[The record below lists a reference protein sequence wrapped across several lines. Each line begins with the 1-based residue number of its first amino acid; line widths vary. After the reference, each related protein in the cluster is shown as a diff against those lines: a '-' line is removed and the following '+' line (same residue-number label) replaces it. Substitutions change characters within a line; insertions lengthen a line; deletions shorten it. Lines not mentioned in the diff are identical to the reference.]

1 LLKRIFS
8 RELLAFTLLIT
19 IFACDYKPS
28 SFGSFQKIVVFADSS
43 LFIAVQTELE
53 QTFDQYIYTPHTE
66 RSFYLDLQPLNTF
79 ETYKT
84 RRNLMFIGL
93 LDGEDEVSS
102 FITESLSPQVKESIR
117 NNQMFEIFKPDL
129 FSTDQVVIFLSA
141 NDIATLSENLTTQGD
156 FIFKQLNE
164 MYFEQL
170 KKAMFLKGE
179 QLMLEDY
186 LFEEFG
192 WKMRIQHD
200 YELVKEEENGDF
212 AWFRRLNPDRS
223 LFLHRFQS
231 DGLNEDGEWLFTLR
245 DSITTVVFE
254 GDSIDRNDTML
265 QIVEFAGRSA
275 LKLTGV
281 WQNSKHLIGG
291 PFRTYAFYDGTSKCI
306 YIIDISVT
314 APGQLKKQF
323 LDQLEVM
330 ANSITLAKR

>member
-1 LLKRIFS
+1 LSKRIFS
-8 RELLAFTLLIT
+8 RKLFIFIVFIL

-43 LFIAVQTELE
+43 LFKAVQTELE

-66 RSFYLDLQPLNTF
+66 RSFYLDLQPLNAF

-84 RRNLMFIGL
+84 RRNLLFIGL
-93 LDGEDEVSS
+93 LDGGDEVSS
-102 FITESLSPQVKESIR
+102 FITESLSPQVKESVR
-117 NNQMFEIFKPDL
+117 NNQIFEIFKPDL
-129 FSTDQVVIFLSA
+129 FSTDQVVIFLTA
-141 NDIATLSENLTTQGD
+141 KDIPTLSSNLNAQGEY
-156 FIFKQLNE
+156 IFKQLNKL
-164 MYFEQL
+164 YFERL
-170 KKAMFLKGE
+170 EKAMFLKGE
-179 QLMLEDY
+179 QLILEDY
-186 LFEEFG
+186 LAEEFG

-200 YELVKEEENGDF
+200 YELVKKEESGDF

-231 DGLNEDGEWLFTLR
+231 DGFDQDGEWLYTLR
-245 DSITTVVFE
+245 DSITSVFYE
-254 GDSIDRNDTML
+254 GDSIDRKDTML
-265 QIVEFAGRSA
+265 QIVDFAERSA

-291 PFRTYAFYDGTSKCI
+291 PFRTYAFYDEASKYI
-306 YIIDISVT
+306 YVIDISVT

-330 ANSITLAKR
+330 ANSITLLNH